1 MTKDVREAI
10 LDRFRSI
17 PDPPH
22 FRDDYPRY
30 TRTPS
35 QNLFAGLPEEI
46 LDDFA
51 AGDGGELTGDRPKFC
66 AAHSSSALA
75 ANAFGPFRFHPE
87 RLTLAGLSSFTETR
101 FEKKLPTGLH
111 GRSPNLDLFATG
123 PEGTVAV
130 ESKFIEVLGRKKAK
144 FKPAYAGA
152 IERLAEPSWRDVY
165 QSLVHDPSR
174 FTRLNAAQLVKHYL
188 GMRHSLVEHSRP
200 QVLLYVYWEPTNLNA
215 AGAFS
220 THRAELEVF
229 AAEVAGSEVRF
240 IWLSYAELWAEWG
253 SGAGWAGSE
262 EHLEAL
268 RARYVLSV

>member
-1 MTKDVREAI
+1 
-10 LDRFRSI
+10 L
-17 PDPPH
+17 
-22 FRDDYPRY
+22 
-30 TRTPS
+30 
-35 QNLFAGLPEEI
+35 AGLPEEI

-51 AGDGGELTGDRPKFC
+51 DAQGKELEGDHPKFC

-87 RLTLAGLSSFTETR
+87 RLELAGLSGFTETR
-101 FEKKLPTGLH
+101 FEKQLPTGLGGIPPH
-111 GRSPNLDLFATG
+111 LDFFATG

-130 ESKFIEVLGRKKAK
+130 ESKFIELLRPKPAE
-144 FKPAYAGA
+144 FKPAYRGA

-165 QSLVHDPSR
+165 ESLVRDPSR

-188 GMRHSLVEHSRP
+188 GMRYSLVEHSRP
-200 QVLLYVYWEPTNLNA
+200 RAFVYVFWEPTNVNA
-215 AGAFS
+215 VSEFS

-229 AAEVAGSEVRF
+229 AEEVAGSDIRF
-240 IWLSYAELWAEWG
+240 VGLGYTELWGEWER
-253 SGAGWAGSE
+253 GAGWAGSE